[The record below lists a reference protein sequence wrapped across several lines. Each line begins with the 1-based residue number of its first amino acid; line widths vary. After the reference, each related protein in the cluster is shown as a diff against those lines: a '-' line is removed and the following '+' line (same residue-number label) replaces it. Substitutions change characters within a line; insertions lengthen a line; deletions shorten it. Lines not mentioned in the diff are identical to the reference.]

1 MAGDVGPW
9 MTGTRADGGEDFGLF
24 NQDGGA
30 RGGAIRGL
38 GQFDGQ
44 AIHSDGGRGN
54 IAFGSVGTKGDAGG
68 EVVAGIGTNVQVND
82 CCFIRIFYL

>member
-1 MAGDVGPW
+1 
-9 MTGTRADGGEDFGLF
+9 MTGTGADGGEDFGLF

-30 RGGAIRGL
+30 HGGATRGL
-38 GQFDGQ
+38 GQFGGQ
-44 AIHSDGGRGN
+44 AIYSDGGWGN
-54 IAFGSVGTKGDAGG
+54 VASGSVGTNGDAGN